1 MERKEHRAAL
11 LEDSHPLGS
20 TFSRRKLDHTR
31 HLRLFQA
38 RRVWRVRVRSRVRL
52 GGALEC
58 ERGSGKG
65 PGMNPIGAEGLSGAD
80 QNNVRL
86 ILTSEA
92 QIH

>member
-11 LEDSHPLGS
+11 LEDSHPLGVP
-20 TFSRRKLDHTR
+20 L
-31 HLRLFQA
+31 A
-38 RRVWRVRVRSRVRL
+38 GEVRL

-58 ERGSGKG
+58 ERGSRKG

-86 ILTSEA
+86 ILTSAA